1 MANRGLT
8 PRDGSRDVSTYS
20 RDPFSVFRREMDQ
33 LFDEF
38 LTPFGGRG
46 PVGQRGPLGQGGR
59 TAWPSIDVEEAEG
72 AYKLTAELPGV
83 DPKDVDLNLRDNILT
98 ISGEKVQE
106 QKSEEGGRAWT
117 ERSYGRFERSIP
129 FEAEIEADRIE
140 ASYRNGVLTVTLPK
154 NAQAKEK
161 TRRIEIK
168 PN

>member
-46 PVGQRGPLGQGGR
+46 AVARGGR
-59 TAWPSIDVEEAEG
+59 TAWPSIDVEETET
-72 AYKLTAELPGV
+72 AYTVAAELPGV

-98 ISGEKVQE
+98 ISGEKTQE
-106 QKSEEGGRAWT
+106 QKSEEGGRSWT

-129 FEAEIEADRIE
+129 FEAEIDADRIE
-140 ASYRNGVLTVTLPK
+140 AGYRNGVLTVTLPK
-154 NAQAKEK
+154 NAQAREK
-161 TRRIEIK
+161 SRKIDIK